1 MIGQWYVLLL
11 PRSNFRQKTNLIGQV
26 VKALQSSPATNLE
39 SVNKFMSEICNSYNM
54 NSSFMKSILLAED
67 GGLIRTLVALTKVK
81 SVSAEAIKLLDE
93 VRFANRATNTNLR
106 LYSKSLWP
114 TKRTKSFLAKFQNT
128 SSKREKSFLKCLSL
142 TPWAKY

>member
-1 MIGQWYVLLL
+1 M
-11 PRSNFRQKTNLIGQV
+11 

-54 NSSFMKSILLAED
+54 NSYFMKSILLAED

-93 VRFANRATNTNLR
+93 V
-106 LYSKSLWP
+106 KSRNQP
-114 TKRTKSFLAKFQNT
+114 S
-128 SSKREKSFLKCLSL
+128 
-142 TPWAKY
+142 